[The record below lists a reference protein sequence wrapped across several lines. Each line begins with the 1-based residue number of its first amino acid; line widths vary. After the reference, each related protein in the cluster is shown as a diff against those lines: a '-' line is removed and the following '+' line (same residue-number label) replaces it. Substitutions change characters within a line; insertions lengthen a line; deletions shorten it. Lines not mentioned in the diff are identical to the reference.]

1 MLIAHSLRHRFLAAA
16 LLAALVASAPS
27 PAHATSKDMI
37 ELQKQVD
44 DLKDA
49 VQRLQSTVDSK
60 FGLIQH
66 LVEQTAD
73 NANRVTASLDALQ
86 KKLESQTEATNGK
99 LDTASGQVQALN
111 DSIDELKSRMSK
123 LDKGIQDLQ
132 GQLQNLQAPP
142 ATAPAQQPGSGGG
155 QMTPEPGGTNVAPAG
170 AGGGG
175 GAGAAPAAPPL
186 QETYQ
191 AGLRDYNTGRY
202 QVAQGEF
209 QDVLTYYPQD
219 DLAGNAQFYLG
230 EIAYQQKDYADA
242 VKAYNAV
249 LEGFSGSPK
258 AAAAQL
264 HKGLGLLQMG
274 KRDAGIRE
282 LRALIQRHPQT
293 PEATQARNKLNS
305 MGVRVVAKQ

>member
-1 MLIAHSLRHRFLAAA
+1 MLTAHSLRNRLLAAGILAA
-16 LLAALVASAPS
+16 LLAYAPS
-27 PAHATSKDMI
+27 PAQAASKEI
-37 ELQKQVD
+37 VELQTQVQQ
-44 DLKDA
+44 LMDA
-49 VQRLQSTVDSK
+49 VQRLQSTVDAK

-73 NANRVTASLDALQ
+73 NANRVTASVDALQ
-86 KKLESQTEATNGK
+86 KKLEAQSEATNGK
-99 LDTASGQVQALN
+99 LDTTSGQVQSLN
-111 DSIDELKSRMSK
+111 DSVDELKSRMVK
-123 LDKGIQDLQ
+123 LDKTIQDLQ
-132 GQLQNLQAPP
+132 GQLQNIQNPP
-142 ATAPAQQPGSGGG
+142 ASAPGQQ
-155 QMTPEPGGTNVAPAG
+155 Q
-170 AGGGG
+170 
-175 GAGAAPAAPPL
+175 GAGAQPTNAPDGANGAPGGAPAAAQAPPL

-230 EIAYQQKDYADA
+230 EIAYQQKDYAGA
-242 VKAYNAV
+242 VKGYNAV

-264 HKGLGLLQMG
+264 HKGLALLQMG

-282 LRALIQRHPQT
+282 LRALIQRRPQS

-305 MGVRVVAKQ
+305 MGVRTVAKQ

>member
-1 MLIAHSLRHRFLAAA
+1 MLTTHSLRNRFLFAA
-16 LLAALVASAPS
+16 LLAAVVASAPS
-27 PAHATSKDMI
+27 PARAANKDI
-37 ELQKQVD
+37 VELQTQVNQLMD
-44 DLKDA
+44 M
-49 VQRLQSTVDSK
+49 VQRLQSTVDAK

-73 NANRVTASLDALQ
+73 NANRVSASVEALQ
-86 KKLESQTEATNGK
+86 KKLESQAEGTNAK
-99 LDTASGQVQALN
+99 LDTTSGQVQALN
-111 DSIDELKSRMSK
+111 DSVDELKSRMAK
-123 LDKGIQDLQ
+123 LDKSIQDLQ

-142 ATAPAQQPGSGGG
+142 ASVPGQQGTQPAPGP
-155 QMTPEPGGTNVAPAG
+155 
-170 AGGGG
+170 
-175 GAGAAPAAPPL
+175 GAGAVTAPPAGTVAGPAAAQAPPL

-191 AGLRDYNTGRY
+191 AGLRDYNGGRF

-230 EIAYQQKDYADA
+230 EIAYQQKDYANA

-249 LEGFSGSPK
+249 LEGFAGSPK

-264 HKGLGLLQMG
+264 HKGLALLQEG

-293 PEATQARNKLNS
+293 PEATQARNKLNA
-305 MGVRVVAKQ
+305 MGVRVVARQ

>member
-1 MLIAHSLRHRFLAAA
+1 MLTVHSLRNRFLAAA
-16 LLAALVASAPS
+16 ILAALVAYAPS
-27 PAHATSKDMI
+27 PAQAASKEI
-37 ELQKQVD
+37 VELQTQVQQ
-44 DLKDA
+44 LLDA
-49 VQRLQSTVDSK
+49 VQRLQSTVDAK

-73 NANRVTASLDALQ
+73 NANRVTASVDALQ
-86 KKLESQTEATNGK
+86 KKLDAQSEATNGK

-111 DSIDELKSRMSK
+111 DSVDELKSRMAK
-123 LDKGIQDLQ
+123 LDKTIQDLQ
-132 GQLQNLQAPP
+132 GQLQNVQNPP
-142 ATAPAQQPGSGGG
+142 ATAPSQQSASGGEGANGAPSGG
-155 QMTPEPGGTNVAPAG
+155 QGGTPAS
-170 AGGGG
+170 AQ
-175 GAGAAPAAPPL
+175 APPL
-186 QETYQ
+186 KETYQ

-202 QVAQGEF
+202 DVAQGEF
-209 QDVLTYYPQD
+209 QDILTNYPQD

-230 EIAYQQKDYADA
+230 EIAYQQKDYAGA

-264 HKGLGLLQMG
+264 HKGLALLQQG

-293 PEATQARNKLNS
+293 PEADQARHKLNS
-305 MGVRVVAKQ
+305 MGVRTVAKPQVENQ